1 MKLKI
6 GRIFKIVNNVNDLV
20 YVGSAIDKDLRLV
33 YNRYRNGEENALSK
47 YMKHI
52 GGCNFTIELL
62 EEFKFNNI
70 LALKNREIFWKSQIG
85 TLNAYFKNKR
95 NKKIEKEEDSEKIK
109 LSKQEINKK
118 YYEKHR
124 EENLQNKKE
133 YRDNNKDKIKEWNKK
148 HYEKYR
154 EQILKYKKEYCIKN
168 KEKIE
173 ERRTR
178 DYECECGRIV
188 NLGDKSK
195 HLKTKIHNDLMAL
208 KSFE

>member
-1 MKLKI
+1 MEFI
-6 GRIFKIVNNVNDLV
+6 GRIFRIVNNTNDFV
-20 YVGSAIDKDLRLV
+20 YVGSSIDEDLKYV
-33 YNRYRNGEENALSK
+33 YNKYRNGETALSK

-52 GGCNFTIELL
+52 GACNFTIELI

-95 NKKIEKEEDSEKIK
+95 NKQIEKEEDSEKIK

-133 YRDNNKDKIKEWNKK
+133 YRDNNKDRIKEWNRK

-154 EQILKYKKEYCIKN
+154 EQILQYKKEYSIKN

-208 KSFE
+208 KSFT